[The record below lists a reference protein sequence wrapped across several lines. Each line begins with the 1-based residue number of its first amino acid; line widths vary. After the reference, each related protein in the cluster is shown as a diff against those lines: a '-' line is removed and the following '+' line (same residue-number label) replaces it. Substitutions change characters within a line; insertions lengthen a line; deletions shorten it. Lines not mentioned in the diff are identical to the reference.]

1 MARVVDITDKL
12 NFEEK
17 PRLRIHGVE
26 IEVNNKATDVLEI
39 TPTLKKKE
47 DITTEDIYHL
57 FDVLFSKE
65 EQEKVKQL
73 ELNLEDFG
81 TFIIEAANLISA
93 TGDDEGEP
101 QTPTTT

>member
-12 NFEEK
+12 KFEEK
-17 PRLRIHGVE
+17 PKLRVKGVE

-39 TPTLKKKE
+39 TPVLQKK
-47 DITTEDIYHL
+47 DNITTEDIYHL
-57 FDVLFSKE
+57 FDVLLSKE
-65 EQEKVKQL
+65 EQEKINSF
-73 ELNLEDFG
+73 ELDIEDFS

>member
-12 NFEEK
+12 KFEEK
-17 PRLRIHGVE
+17 PRLRIKGVE

-39 TPTLKKKE
+39 TPTLQKKS

-57 FDVLFSKE
+57 FDILFSKK
-65 EQEKVKQL
+65 EQKKIKQL
-73 ELNLEDFG
+73 GLDMEDFS

>member
-12 NFEEK
+12 KFEEK
-17 PRLRIHGVE
+17 PKLRVKGVE

-39 TPTLKKKE
+39 TPTLQKK
-47 DITTEDIYHL
+47 DNITTEDIYHL
-57 FDVLFSKE
+57 FDVLFSKK
-65 EQEKVKQL
+65 EQKKIKQL
-73 ELNLEDFG
+73 GLDMKDFS
-81 TFIIEAANLISA
+81 TFIIEAANVISA